1 MTTLVRHG
9 LRLLKSAEV
18 GADAVES
25 RVRRFVAS
33 DESVDSYNSVIAADG
48 WDLERYSANPVVL
61 FGHASYAHPIGKGRA
76 FLDGT
81 KLMLDVTFLP
91 ESINPMAERTMRIL
105 DEGLMGASVGFEP
118 IEWEVDE
125 ARETGDE
132 DWWNV
137 PLKYTKQRLLEVS
150 VVTLP
155 SNPNALPEGREQM
168 RSLISERLDVRRA
181 AKTRATA
188 ERALVEAPAED
199 LTKMVERIVRET
211 RATHDAD
218 ELRRRGKT
226 SRS

>member
-1 MTTLVRHG
+1 MKRDAA
-9 LRLLKSAEV
+9 AE
-18 GADAVES
+18 GEQES
-25 RVRRFVAS
+25 RVRRFIAS

-48 WDLERYSANPVVL
+48 WDLERYSKNPVVL
-61 FGHASYAHPIGKGRA
+61 FGHASWSHPIGKGNA
-76 FLDGT
+76 FIEDK

-91 ESINPMAERTMRIL
+91 ESANPMAERTMRIL

-118 IEWEVDE
+118 LEWEVDE

-155 SNPNALPEGREQM
+155 ANPNALPEGRSEM
-168 RSLISERLDVRRA
+168 RSLITERLDSRRRA
-181 AKTRATA
+181 KTPP
-188 ERALVEAPAED
+188 APAPTAED
-199 LTKMVERIVRET
+199 LAKLVDRVVRGV
-211 RATHDAD
+211 RAEQHAAD
-218 ELRRRGKT
+218 LRRLGKT